1 MIERSDIPQSKYG
14 VARRFACSCCP
25 YGYHIDLDFV
35 KYCET
40 LHRTPPISRRVRS
53 ARRQRH
59 SMDIMMGFIS
69 VPEPTPAPTKN
80 TEYDS
85 ICATDALADA
95 VCNFEMTLL
104 SAAVKTEAKIAE
116 PEPEG
121 GRSALEYAR
130 EQMAQHLGRIR
141 SLEEQL
147 KVIPAL
153 RLQIDMLTEEKRRL
167 EGRLLLSPKL
177 SCRRDVGSQ
186 CIGIGQENAYTNTER
201 IAMIPKQLQCSPNI
215 ESRLTQTAAIVTYTR
230 ATSTEVAVAV
240 QSVMRDASTLT
251 DMQVLAVEPETV
263 AAIPSISTATQT
275 FAHQSTDKYQQT
287 DLSVVSRGLQ
297 CDIRPAT
304 VEVRM
309 QTIDPIVIY
318 AETQT
323 PSQEL
328 SCSETQ
334 TEEIIFD
341 VSEDSEMEDED
352 NESLKSPLS
361 AINEDTEERET

>member
-1 MIERSDIPQSKYG
+1 
-14 VARRFACSCCP
+14 
-25 YGYHIDLDFV
+25 
-35 KYCET
+35 
-40 LHRTPPISRRVRS
+40 
-53 ARRQRH
+53 
-59 SMDIMMGFIS
+59 MGFIS
-69 VPEPTPAPTKN
+69 VPEPTPMPTKN

-104 SAAVKTEAKIAE
+104 SAAVKTESKIAE

-186 CIGIGQENAYTNTER
+186 CIGIGQENACTNTESVR
-201 IAMIPKQLQCSPNI
+201 MIPKQLQCSPNI
-215 ESRLTQTAAIVTYTR
+215 ESRLTQTPTIVTYTR
-230 ATSTEVAVAV
+230 STSTDEVAAI
-240 QSVMRDASTLT
+240 QSIRRDASTLT
-251 DMQVLAVEPETV
+251 DMQFLTIESEPV
-263 AAIPSISTATQT
+263 AAIPGISIATQT
-275 FAHQSTDKYQQT
+275 FVHHSTDKYQQT
-287 DLSVVSRGLQ
+287 DLLVISRGLQ

-309 QTIDPIVIY
+309 QTVDPVLIY

-323 PSQEL
+323 QSREF

-334 TEEIIFD
+334 TEDIIFD
-341 VSEDSEMEDED
+341 VSEDSEVEDED